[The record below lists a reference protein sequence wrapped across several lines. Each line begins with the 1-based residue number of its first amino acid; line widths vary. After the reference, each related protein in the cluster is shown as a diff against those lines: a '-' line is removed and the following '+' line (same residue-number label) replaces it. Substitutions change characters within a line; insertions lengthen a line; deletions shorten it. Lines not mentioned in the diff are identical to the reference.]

1 MTIDEAIERYKAITN
16 TNSIC
21 PMPCMSYCEKCVE
34 ESTQLLVWLEE
45 LKEYKKKPEGCMW
58 NEAERKG
65 YNKAID
71 DFIHE
76 CDKYCG
82 FYRGDNKNKNITRKA
97 MLSIAEQLKEGG
109 NNERL

>member
-1 MTIDEAIERYKAITN
+1 MTIDECILDCVHYTSTDICKYESIYWGEEQIKQIT
-16 TNSIC
+16 
-21 PMPCMSYCEKCVE
+21 E
-34 ESTQLLVWLEE
+34 WLEE
-45 LKEYKKKPEGCMW
+45 LKEYKKKPEGWMW
-58 NEAERKG
+58 DEAERKG

-97 MLSIAEQLKEGG
+97 MLSIAEQLKVGG
-109 NNERL
+109 NNETVL